1 MSDFGDFQ
9 EGADKDQDEKEE
21 DGKVFDPENLDF
33 GFDRA
38 DFEGLKRAIWSSGV
52 DVDEEAAEAARMTAM
67 GGEGGHRGTGGD
79 DEAELDDQDI
89 AQLDQMMRK
98 LQAVREAGDGMPEEQ
113 RRRMAARA
121 VGEVMK
127 DLS

>member
-1 MSDFGDFQ
+1 
-9 EGADKDQDEKEE
+9 
-21 DGKVFDPENLDF
+21 
-33 GFDRA
+33 
-38 DFEGLKRAIWSSGV
+38 
-52 DVDEEAAEAARMTAM
+52 
-67 GGEGGHRGTGGD
+67 
-79 DEAELDDQDI
+79 
-89 AQLDQMMRK
+89 MRK